1 LEQPQERGTNYFLNK
16 DRHLIEPRLELHID
30 SNATI
35 GRDLNE
41 DTKIE
46 TSVSKSSDTREA
58 QSTMIERNRK
68 QIER

>member
-1 LEQPQERGTNYFLNK
+1 MFLNK

-35 GRDLNE
+35 GTDLNE
-41 DTKIE
+41 GTKLE
-46 TSVSKSSDTREA
+46 QVRQSSDTREA
-58 QSTMIERNRK
+58 RRNQKSTMIERNQK